1 MNSIGERSFLLG
13 RKELSCCSS
22 LKRKYKYTFLT
33 SKHVVL
39 YLTWIGMFFILSGAV
54 TNTLQLVHP
63 EAGRIENYISIC
75 LYAVWLF
82 YPVFGY
88 IGEKWTRYYIIMTG
102 VMIFCGT
109 AFLVAIIAIFFWV
122 QFFDAHQNA
131 ALSITALTVLSYL
144 LSLGVLGANF
154 IQFGLDQM
162 QSAPSQE
169 LASYARWS
177 IFVLFLAVCT
187 SFTVGNILDKFSK
200 FTDLVCIL
208 GPILVCLTLGCAIF
222 GFCFKY
228 LLIIEPPSNVDPLK
242 LNWKVIKYAW
252 NHKNPMNRSAFT
264 YSDDPPSR
272 LDFGKNRYGGP
283 FTTDEVEDV
292 KSFWNVLAI
301 ILSSTLLSNFD
312 FGAIRF
318 YQHDER
324 NVSLSISE
332 SVSFYLSSE
341 YLILLIIPA
350 VQFLIVPFFPCLILS
365 ILKRI
370 WIGLALS
377 LFSFLTAT
385 IIGVYLDHDPEHL
398 VESLVFNFFVML
410 NGIGNAVVV
419 FSSLEFIFAQ
429 APCRM
434 QGLLV
439 GFWGIQFST
448 QYVFLFLTFL
458 LSFNHTFL
466 VYYSA
471 ATGLML
477 LSLIMFSV
485 VMYRYRYR
493 VRNEPSD
500 INVRSTIEEI
510 YEREL
515 NTQSEDSF
523 IVN

>member
-1 MNSIGERSFLLG
+1 MNSIGERSFLLD
-13 RKELSCCSS
+13 RKELPCCSS

-39 YLTWIGMFFILSGAV
+39 YLTWIGMFISLLGAV
-54 TNTLQLVHP
+54 STTIQLVHLK
-63 EAGRIENYISIC
+63 AGRIRFYIFIC
-75 LYAVWLF
+75 LYTAWLF

-102 VMIFCGT
+102 VMITCVT
-109 AFLVAIIAIFFWV
+109 AFFEAIIVISFGV

-131 ALSITALTVLSYL
+131 ALSITALVVL
-144 LSLGVLGANF
+144 LSILSQGILGANF

-177 IFVLFLAVCT
+177 VFFFFLADYT
-187 SFTVGNILDKFSK
+187 SFTIQTILDTFSK
-200 FTDLVCIL
+200 FTDLVYIL
-208 GPILVCLTLGCAIF
+208 EPILVCLTLGCAIF
-222 GFCFKY
+222 GFCFKC
-228 LLIIEPPSNVDPLK
+228 LLIIEPPPAVDPLK

-252 NHKNPMNRSAFT
+252 NHKYPMNRSAFT
-264 YSDDPPSR
+264 YNDDPPSR
-272 LDFGKNRYGGP
+272 LDFGKERYGGP

-292 KSFWNVLAI
+292 KSFFNVLAI

-312 FGAIRF
+312 FGAAYI

-324 NVSLSISE
+324 NVSMSE
-332 SVSFYLSSE
+332 SALFYSSSE

-350 VQFLIVPFFPCLILS
+350 LQFLIVPFFPCLILS

-370 WIGLALS
+370 WIGLALKF
-377 LFSFLTAT
+377 FSFLTAT
-385 IIGVYLDHDPEHL
+385 IIGIYLDHDFERL
-398 VESLVFNFFVML
+398 VESLIFVGML
-410 NGIGNAVVV
+410 SGIGSAVVV

-439 GFWGIQFST
+439 GFWFIQIFIRNILPLFS
-448 QYVFLFLTFL
+448 L
-458 LSFNHTFL
+458 TFL

-485 VMYRYRYR
+485 AMYRYRYR

-510 YEREL
+510 YEKNL
-515 NTQSEDSF
+515 MTQSEDSF
-523 IVN
+523 IID

>member
-1 MNSIGERSFLLG
+1 MNSISERSFLLG
-13 RKELSCCSS
+13 RKELPCCSS

-39 YLTWIGMFFILSGAV
+39 YLTWIGMFFISSGAV
-54 TNTLQLVHP
+54 SSTLQLVHP
-63 EAGRIENYISIC
+63 EAGGIENYIFIC
-75 LYAVWLF
+75 LHIVWLF
-82 YPVFGY
+82 YPIFGY

-102 VMIFCGT
+102 VMITCGT
-109 AFLVAIIAIFFWV
+109 AFLVAIIVIAFGV

-131 ALSITALTVLSYL
+131 ALSITAFVVLTYI
-144 LSLGVLGANF
+144 LSLGIFGANF

-177 IFVLFLAVCT
+177 VFVFFLAFCT
-187 SFTVGNILDKFSK
+187 SFTIGNILDTFSK
-200 FTDLVCIL
+200 FTDLVYIL
-208 GPILVCLTLGCAIF
+208 GSIFACLTVGCAII
-222 GFCFKY
+222 GFCLKC
-228 LLIIEPPSNVDPLK
+228 LLIIEPPPAVDPLK

-252 NHKNPMNRSAFT
+252 NHKNPVNRSAFT
-264 YSDDPPSR
+264 YNDNPPSR

-292 KSFWNVLAI
+292 KSFWNVLAV
-301 ILSSTLLSNFD
+301 ILSSTLFSNFD
-312 FGAIRF
+312 FGATYF
-318 YQHDER
+318 YQIDER

-332 SVSFYLSSE
+332 SISFYSSSE
-341 YLILLIIPA
+341 YLMVLIIPA
-350 VQFLIVPFFPCLILS
+350 LQFLIVPFFPCLILS

-377 LFSFLTAT
+377 FFSFLTAT
-385 IIGVYLDHDPEHL
+385 IIGVYIDHDHERL
-398 VESLVFNFFVML
+398 VESLAFIFFGML
-410 NGIGNAVVV
+410 NGIGSAVVV

-439 GFWGIQFST
+439 GFWGIQFAI
-448 QYVFLFLTFL
+448 QNVL
-458 LSFNHTFL
+458 LSINHTFL

-471 ATGLML
+471 ATGLTL

-485 VMYRYRYR
+485 VMYQYRYR

-510 YEREL
+510 YEKNL
-515 NTQSEDSF
+515 TTQSEDSF
-523 IVN
+523 INK

>member
-1 MNSIGERSFLLG
+1 MDDRRNSIGERSFLLG

-39 YLTWIGMFFILSGAV
+39 YLTWIGVFFTLLGPVS
-54 TNTLQLVHP
+54 TTLQLVHLK
-63 EAGRIENYISIC
+63 AGRVRNY
-75 LYAVWLF
+75 VFNFVDNVFLF

-102 VMIFCGT
+102 VMIICGT
-109 AFLVAIIAIFFWV
+109 AFLVAIIVISFGV
-122 QFFDAHQNA
+122 QFFDAHQHA
-131 ALSITALTVLSYL
+131 ALSITALVVLSL
-144 LSLGVLGANF
+144 MLSQGILGANF

-177 IFVLFLAVCT
+177 VFVLFLAFCI
-187 SFTVGNILDKFSK
+187 SFTIGNILDKFSK
-200 FTDLVCIL
+200 FTNLVYTL
-208 GPILVCLTLGCAIF
+208 GPIFVCLTVGCAIF
-222 GFCFKY
+222 GFCLKC
-228 LLIIEPPSNVDPLK
+228 LLIIEPPPAVDPLK

-252 NHKNPMNRSAFT
+252 NHKNPVNRSAFT
-264 YSDDPPSR
+264 YNDDPPSR

-283 FTTDEVEDV
+283 FTTDEVEDI
-292 KSFWNVLAI
+292 KSFWNVLAVT
-301 ILSSTLLSNFD
+301 LSSTLFSNFD
-312 FGAIRF
+312 FGEKYL
-318 YQHDER
+318 YQLDER

-332 SVSFYLSSE
+332 SVLFYSSSQ

-350 VQFLIVPFFPCLILS
+350 LQFLIVPFFPCLILS

-377 LFSFLTAT
+377 FFSFLTAT

-398 VESLVFNFFVML
+398 VESLVFVGML
-410 NGIGNAVVV
+410 NGIGSAVVV

-439 GFWGIQFST
+439 GFWFIQFAT
-448 QYVFLFLTFL
+448 QNVL
-458 LSFNHTFL
+458 LSINHAIL

-471 ATGLML
+471 ATGLTL

-485 VMYRYRYR
+485 AMYRYKYR

-510 YEREL
+510 YEKNL
-515 NTQSEDSF
+515 MTQSEDSS
-523 IVN
+523 IIN

>member
-1 MNSIGERSFLLG
+1 MNSISERSFLLG
-13 RKELSCCSS
+13 RKKLPCCSS

-39 YLTWIGMFFILSGAV
+39 YLTWIGIFFTLTRAV
-54 TNTLQLVHP
+54 STTLQLVHP
-63 EAGRIENYISIC
+63 EAEGIGNNISIC
-75 LYAVWLF
+75 LHVVWLF

-102 VMIFCGT
+102 VMITCGT
-109 AFLVAIIAIFFWV
+109 AFLVAIIVISFGV

-131 ALSITALTVLSYL
+131 ALSITSFVALSVTLSQ
-144 LSLGVLGANF
+144 GILGANF

-177 IFVLFLAVCT
+177 VFVMFLAVCT
-187 SFTVGNILDKFSK
+187 SFTIRYISDTFSK
-200 FTDLVCIL
+200 FTNLVYIL
-208 GPILVCLTLGCAIF
+208 GPILVCLTVGCAIF
-222 GFCFKY
+222 GFCFKCV
-228 LLIIEPPSNVDPLK
+228 LIIEPPPTVDPLK

-252 NHKNPMNRSAFT
+252 NHKNPVNRSAFT
-264 YSDDPPSR
+264 YNDDPPSR
-272 LDFGKNRYGGP
+272 LDFGKERYGGP

-312 FGAIRF
+312 FGATYF
-318 YQHDER
+318 YQIDER

-332 SVSFYLSSE
+332 SVLLYSRSE
-341 YLILLIIPA
+341 CLILLIIPA

-385 IIGVYLDHDPEHL
+385 IIGIYLYHDPEHL
-398 VESLVFNFFVML
+398 VESLVFVGML
-410 NGIGNAVVV
+410 NGIGNAVVM

-448 QYVFLFLTFL
+448 QGVL
-458 LSFNHTFL
+458 LLLNHTFL
-466 VYYSA
+466 VYYST

-485 VMYRYRYR
+485 AMYRYRYR

-500 INVRSTIEEI
+500 INVRFTIEEI

-515 NTQSEDSF
+515 NAQSEDSF
-523 IVN
+523 IIN

>member
-13 RKELSCCSS
+13 KKELPCFSS

-33 SKHVVL
+33 SRPVVL
-39 YLTWIGMFFILSGAV
+39 YLTWIGMFFTLSEAV
-54 TNTLQLVHP
+54 FATIQLVHLKA
-63 EAGRIENYISIC
+63 AGRKYIFIC
-75 LYAVWLF
+75 LYTAWLF
-82 YPVFGY
+82 YPIFGY

-102 VMIFCGT
+102 VMISCVT
-109 AFLVAIIAIFFWV
+109 AFLVAIIVIAFEV

-131 ALSITALTVLSYL
+131 ALSITALVVLSVT
-144 LSLGVLGANF
+144 LSQEILGANF

-177 IFVLFLAVCT
+177 VFVMFLAVCT
-187 SFTVGNILDKFSK
+187 SFTIRYISDTFSK
-200 FTDLVCIL
+200 FTNLVYIL
-208 GPILVCLTLGCAIF
+208 GPILVCLTVGCAIF
-222 GFCFKY
+222 GFCFKCV
-228 LLIIEPPSNVDPLK
+228 LIMEPPPTVDPLK

-252 NHKNPMNRSAFT
+252 NHKNPENCSAFT
-264 YSDDPPSR
+264 YNDDPPSR
-272 LDFGKNRYGGP
+272 LDFGKERYGGP

-292 KSFWNVLAI
+292 KSFFNVLAI
-301 ILSSTLLSNFD
+301 ILSSTLFSNFD
-312 FGAIRF
+312 FGATYF
-318 YQHDER
+318 YQLDER
-324 NVSLSISE
+324 NVSMSISE
-332 SVSFYLSSE
+332 SVLFYSSSE

-350 VQFLIVPFFPCLILS
+350 LQFLIVPFFPCLILS

-385 IIGVYLDHDPEHL
+385 IIGVYLDHDPERL
-398 VESLVFNFFVML
+398 VESLVFIFFGML

-439 GFWGIQFST
+439 GFWFIQSST
-448 QYVFLFLTFL
+448 QNIMISL
-458 LSFNHTFL
+458 NHTFL
-466 VYYSA
+466 VYYST

-493 VRNEPSD
+493 VCNEPSD

-510 YEREL
+510 YEKNL
-515 NTQSEDSF
+515 MTQNEDSS
-523 IVN
+523 IIID